1 MPGTPGFGDS
11 PRPSSPAFGGVQ
23 EAPRGEAA
31 WSPLGDGGADGRGPV
46 KGPKPPCSTPKRFSS
61 KANPLDELDMAQP
74 SEAGSPSF
82 GGANDMVWPE
92 DRYHVICT
100 VGEGCFGSVA
110 LADSQLHGCRVA
122 VKCVKPDA
130 GREVREVELMRTI
143 QHPNVVPLLDCFEA
157 IGQDGQR
164 SLHIVME
171 YLPKNLHERIAGRP
185 TGPSDLRVFGFQML
199 RALAHLDGMSICHRD
214 LKPEN
219 FLFMTKESIEKNFLK
234 IIDFGLS
241 CKYEVGQVLTT
252 KAGTPYYVAPQVL
265 AGKYDQL
272 SDLWSCGVIMY
283 VMLCGYPPF
292 FGETDAEVLSKVRL
306 GNFSFNAAD
315 WKNVSEDAK
324 NLIRMLLKMN
334 PKDRYSAVQALN
346 HEWIK
351 NKAPKAAN
359 VNLQG
364 GFVDNLRSFRSQNKL
379 KKAALHIIAGQ
390 LNESQIK
397 ALRDTFMALDDNGDG
412 LLTAAEMKKGLTN
425 AGLKDFPADLQQ
437 ILEDVDS
444 DGSGVI
450 DYTEFLAATLDKRL
464 YIQEDVCWSAFRLF
478 DRNGDGNISQAELE
492 EVLNSDD
499 VSDVLG
505 KKAIAELMKEVDTSG
520 DGNIDFQE
528 FMAMM
533 RGGGGGALTG

>member
-292 FGETDAEVLSKVRL
+292 FGESDAEVLSKVRL

-334 PKDRYSAVQALN
+334 PRDRYTAEQALN

-359 VNLQG
+359 VSLQSN
-364 GFVDNLRSFRSQNKL
+364 FVDNLRGFRSQNKL

-390 LNESQIK
+390 LNEDQIK
-397 ALRDTFMALDDNGDG
+397 QLRDTFMQLDHNGDG
-412 LLTAAEMKKGLTN
+412 LLTSAEMREGLQK
-425 AGLKDFPADLQQ
+425 AGLKDIPPDLQQ
-437 ILEDVDS
+437 IMQDVDA

-450 DYTEFLAATLDKRL
+450 DYTEFLAATLDRRM
-464 YIQEDVCWSAFRLF
+464 YVQEDVCWAAFRVF
-478 DRNGDGNISQAELE
+478 DRNGDGRITQDEVKEVLRAKELE
-492 EVLNSDD
+492 GILP
-499 VSDVLG
+499 
-505 KKAIAELMKEVDTSG
+505 AEELARMMAEVDQ
-520 DGNIDFQE
+520 DGNGEIDFQE

-533 RGGGGGALTG
+533 KAG